1 ALPLVALG
9 NIRGAA
15 LRGMKKIV
23 AGQLPE
29 NVIRP
34 GMLALLVLIAIA
46 LGTRMDPVLAMSLYL
61 ASAIISFVVGSMLLY
76 RELPPAVKTVAAE
89 YDTRRWLRA
98 IAPLSLLSGLQV
110 TYGQIS

>member
-1 ALPLVALG
+1 AAWAFIHFTSDPGLEGLGPTLSLALVALPLVALG

-76 RELPPAVKTVAAE
+76 RELPP
-89 YDTRRWLRA
+89 
-98 IAPLSLLSGLQV
+98 
-110 TYGQIS
+110 